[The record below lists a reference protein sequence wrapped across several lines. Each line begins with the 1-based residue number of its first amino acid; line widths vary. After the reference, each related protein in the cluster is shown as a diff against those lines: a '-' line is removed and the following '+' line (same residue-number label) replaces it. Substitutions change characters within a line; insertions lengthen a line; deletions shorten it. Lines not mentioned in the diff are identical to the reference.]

1 MKTDFWDST
10 YYGGPL
16 YDPFYKH
23 TDDGESHA
31 VNNALKA
38 NLKTEFESIGEP
50 GTYGRFNLKNIQS

>member
-38 NLKTEFESIGEP
+38 NLKTD
-50 GTYGRFNLKNIQS
+50 FNLIRTIGYDRTITTN